1 MATLFTDIYEL
12 FLVEII
18 DWKIDR
24 IYDTSVPTFETY
36 LQGFLVRAVPK
47 FTNCEQ
53 SLVYS
58 LVTDSFTS
66 DFTVVEKSILAILM
80 TIEWMNKEVQN
91 ISQFN
96 NLLSD
101 QDMKFHSAAQNLREK
116 SEYKDRLRETVS
128 QDMVDY
134 GISNISWSDWA
145 DGEYGI

>member
-58 LVTDSFTS
+58 LTTDSFTS
-66 DFTVVEKSILAILM
+66 DFTVKEKSILTNLM
-80 TIEWMNKEVQN
+80 TIEWMNKEIQN

-96 NLLSD
+96 LLLND
-101 QDMKFHSAAQNLREK
+101 TDFKIHAAGQNLREK

>member
-24 IYDTSVPTFETY
+24 IYAASTPTFETY

-58 LVTDSFTS
+58 LTTDSFTS
-66 DFTVVEKSILAILM
+66 DFTVVEKSILTNLM
-80 TIEWMNKEVQN
+80 TIEWMNKEIQN

-96 NLLSD
+96 LLLND
-101 QDMKFHSAAQNLREK
+101 TDFKIHAAGQNLREK

>member
-12 FLVEII
+12 FLVEVT

-24 IYDTSVPTFETY
+24 LYALSVPQFETY

-58 LVTDSFTS
+58 LTTDSFTS
-66 DFTVVEKSILAILM
+66 DFTVKEKSILTNLM
-80 TIEWMNKEVQN
+80 TIEWFNKEIHN

-101 QDMKFHSAAQNLREK
+101 QDMKFFSPAQNLREK

>member
-66 DFTVVEKSILAILM
+66 DFTVVEKSILTNLM
-80 TIEWMNKEVQN
+80 TIEWMNKEIQN

-96 NLLSD
+96 LLLND
-101 QDMKFHSAAQNLREK
+101 TDFKIHAAGQNLREK